1 MFTYKPKKSS
11 EIYDIRIAHR
21 GYHLNYPENSI
32 GAYVEAINNRY
43 AIELDVRITKD
54 GKLICIHDNSTKRL
68 LGIKGK
74 ISNMNYSQV
83 HKYVIKKSNENVP
96 LLSEV
101 LHIINGKT
109 VVLIEIKGIFTDY
122 FKVKL
127 LEILKEYNGVL
138 YFHAQ
143 NLVSYFRLKK
153 VFGNKVFWV
162 LNPFRRRF
170 NFIKDKYYK
179 TLLVDNAN

>member
-11 EIYDIRIAHR
+11 EIYDIMIAHR

-32 GAYVEAINNRY
+32 GAYIEAINNSY
-43 AIELDVRITKD
+43 AIELDVRLTKD
-54 GKLICIHDNSTKRL
+54 GKLICIHDNYTKRL
-68 LGIKGK
+68 LGINGK

-83 HKYVIKKSNENVP
+83 YKYKIKKSKENVP

-109 VVLIEIKGIFTDY
+109 VVLIEIKGILTRY
-122 FKVKL
+122 FEFKL
-127 LEILKEYNGVL
+127 LQILKGYNGVL
-138 YFHAQ
+138 YFHTQ

-153 VFGNKVFWV
+153 IFKDKVFWV

-179 TLLVDNAN
+179 KILIDSPN